1 MLFAIFFVL
10 HERDCGVT
18 LFEVGYWIA
27 IDDFAQLV
35 DALEFL
41 ELVVQRFELAL
52 VSYVHQLVEL
62 LKVRSFLFIFFSWP
76 FNLASTTF

>member
-1 MLFAIFFVL
+1 VLFAIVVFFQ
-10 HERDCGVT
+10 ESDCSVT

-35 DALEFL
+35 DALELL

-62 LKVRSFLFIFFSWP
+62 LKVRSFLFVFFAWP
-76 FNLASTTF
+76 FRLASTTF

>member
-1 MLFAIFFVL
+1 VLFAIVVFFQ
-10 HERDCGVT
+10 ESDCSVT

-62 LKVRSFLFIFFSWP
+62 LKVRSFLFVFFAWP
-76 FNLASTTF
+76 FRLASTTF

>member
-1 MLFAIFFVL
+1 VLLAIVVFFQ
-10 HERDCGVT
+10 ERDCSFT

-35 DALEFL
+35 DALELL

-62 LKVRSFLFIFFSWP
+62 LKVRSFLFVFFAWP
-76 FNLASTTF
+76 FRLAFTTF

>member
-1 MLFAIFFVL
+1 MLFAIVVFFQ
-10 HERDCGVT
+10 ESDCSVT

-35 DALEFL
+35 DALELL

-62 LKVRSFLFIFFSWP
+62 LEVRSFLFVFFAWP
-76 FNLASTTF
+76 FRLASTTF